1 MEGAINAEPCAS
13 YDVQRAH
20 ARDPDWA
27 EGSCAPGRP
36 GDGVESRG
44 ALHWRGSDEEA
55 AGLARLRV
63 EGKGGRRASGDC
75 SPTLVSAACSTG
87 TPGRRVTSR
96 ECSSRPRKW
105 RRRAETSVSL
115 AAVVGRAPFLRVR
128 AGAGFTGRAAGG
140 AAR

>member
-1 MEGAINAEPCAS
+1 MMYSELTPGTPIGPKAAVCQA
-13 YDVQRAH
+13 DRAT
-20 ARDPDWA
+20 
-27 EGSCAPGRP
+27 C
-36 GDGVESRG
+36 VESRG

-115 AAVVGRAPFLRVR
+115 AAVVGRAPFLWVR
-128 AGAGFTGRAAGG
+128 AGAGFTGRVAGW

>member
-1 MEGAINAEPCAS
+1 MMYSELTPGTPIGPKAAVCQA
-13 YDVQRAH
+13 
-20 ARDPDWA
+20 DPA
-27 EGSCAPGRP
+27 TC
-36 GDGVESRG
+36 VESRG

-55 AGLARLRV
+55 AGLAGLRV

-128 AGAGFTGRAAGG
+128 AGAGFTGHAAGG
-140 AAR
+140 RLASA